1 MIVGSVKVDGRFVG
15 PCCSCSSQ
23 IWLPEA
29 LYVAAKHSEKITF
42 YCPYGHPQ
50 IFPQGDTMLTLV
62 RRERDRL
69 AQQMA
74 MREDHIRQLSRDLSN
89 VTQQRET
96 LKRAAA
102 RTKKRI
108 GNGVCPE
115 CNRTFENLQRHMHTK
130 HGALQ

>member
-1 MIVGSVKVDGRFVG
+1 MTVEGRFVG
-15 PCCSCSSQ
+15 PCCKCGSQ
-23 IWLPEA
+23 MWLPEP
-29 LYVAAKHSEKITF
+29 LYTSARHSEAILF
-42 YCPYGHPQ
+42 YCPFGHPQ
-50 IFPQGDTMLTLV
+50 HYPQGDSQTAIL

-69 AQQMA
+69 AQNLAQ
-74 MREDHIRQLSRDLSN
+74 RDDHIRQLSRDLSN

-115 CNRTFENLQRHMHTK
+115 CNRSFENLQRHMHTK

>member
-1 MIVGSVKVDGRFVG
+1 M
-15 PCCSCSSQ
+15 
-23 IWLPEA
+23 WLPQE
-29 LYVAAKHSEKITF
+29 LYTAAKRSESIMF
-42 YCPYGHPQ
+42 HCAYGHAQ
-50 IFPQGDTMLTLV
+50 HFPKGDSQLNMVT
-62 RRERDRL
+62 RERDRL
-69 AQQMA
+69 AQNLAQ
-74 MREDHIRQLSRDLSN
+74 RDDHIRQLSRDLST

-115 CNRTFENLQRHMHTK
+115 CNRSFENLQRHMHTK